1 MKEAKKEKGKTK
13 QIQCIDSQFVSC
25 TYPVFCIHVVQVTE
39 TSKVNATE
47 PVTLPS
53 MKGFHPSIFKW
64 EDSSA
69 GPTITHYAC
78 MHTN

>member
-1 MKEAKKEKGKTK
+1 MEEAKKEKGKTK

-25 TYPVFCIHVVQVTE
+25 VFCIHVVQVTE

-47 PVTLPS
+47 PVTLTS
-53 MKGFHPSIFKW
+53 TKGFHPSIFKY